1 MNRDTNKKL
10 AFTRDLRYL
19 CNMATTTKKGFTVKV
34 TSDYAGWWRYNV
46 ALMAG
51 CFDAEDRQTEFV
63 TAGSHAADVGAELK
77 EPPAGIAPGR
87 KITLTTAPC
96 DHLLLYLYIIP
107 HTLPPTN
114 EIDETQPFDVELTIA
129 YGGRRVSKTTRRIN
143 QWSGASVEMRV
154 EKEDAR

>member
-1 MNRDTNKKL
+1 
-10 AFTRDLRYL
+10 
-19 CNMATTTKKGFTVKV
+19 MATTTKKGFTVKA

-154 EKEDAR
+154 EKEGTR

>member
-1 MNRDTNKKL
+1 
-10 AFTRDLRYL
+10 
-19 CNMATTTKKGFTVKV
+19 MATTTKKGFTVKV

-107 HTLPPTN
+107 HTLPRPTKS
-114 EIDETQPFDVELTIA
+114 TKRSRST
-129 YGGRRVSKTTRRIN
+129 
-143 QWSGASVEMRV
+143 
-154 EKEDAR
+154 